1 MLRRQAVADDDD
13 TPQLASRRRL
23 AVLLGALALLAPAAA
38 HAGVRI
44 ANVDASSLPAIRVTV
59 VTSSPSVRPPVVT
72 EDGVAVAGV
81 SAQNLGRAKNVVLA
95 IDHSQSM
102 HGRSLTDA
110 LAAARRFVALKP
122 NPDKISIVSFASS
135 TIVESGFSASTDD
148 AATALQSIRVDR
160 QYGTTLYDA
169 IVQSAHELKR
179 GDAPGRV
186 IVLVTDGQETTSKA
200 TLLQAIRAARA
211 AHASVYP
218 VAIESATFSPAPLR
232 ELAQKTGGAF
242 YRARSS
248 HDLNAIYARISD
260 ELRRTWRVEYL
271 TTARPGDLL
280 HLHVTVSHLGTAT
293 AAGRVSGSERT
304 PTSSSSA
311 RLLLIAALAFATLI
325 VAVVAGPLLAGARL
339 RIRWRGADDS
349 F

>member
-1 MLRRQAVADDDD
+1 
-13 TPQLASRRRL
+13 
-23 AVLLGALALLAPAAA
+23 
-38 HAGVRI
+38 
-44 ANVDASSLPAIRVTV
+44 
-59 VTSSPSVRPPVVT
+59 
-72 EDGVAVAGV
+72 
-81 SAQNLGRAKNVVLA
+81 
-95 IDHSQSM
+95 M
-102 HGRSLTDA
+102 HGRSLADA

-122 NPDKISIVSFASS
+122 TADKISIVSFASS
-135 TIVESGFSASTDD
+135 TVVESGLSASTSD
-148 AATALQSIRVDR
+148 ATAALELISVDR
-160 QYGTTLYDA
+160 HYGTTLSDA
-169 IVQSAHELKR
+169 IVQSAHELKN

-200 TLLQAIRAARA
+200 TLMQAIRAARS

-242 YRARSS
+242 YRAHSS
-248 HDLNAIYARISD
+248 HDLNAIYTRISN

-280 HLHVTVSHLGTAT
+280 HLHVTVSRLGTAT
-293 AAGRVSGSERT
+293 ADARVSGSE
-304 PTSSSSA
+304 PKPASSSSA

-325 VAVVAGPLLAGARL
+325 VALLAGPLLARARL
-339 RIRWRGADDS
+339 RIRWRGANDG